1 MNLEK
6 LWVFTGKLTNQ
17 LQRGL
22 ITPREYREEMG
33 RFIQRI
39 DWAIAALNN

>member
-22 ITPREYREEMG
+22 ITPREYKEEME

-39 DWAIAALNN
+39 DCALAVLSA